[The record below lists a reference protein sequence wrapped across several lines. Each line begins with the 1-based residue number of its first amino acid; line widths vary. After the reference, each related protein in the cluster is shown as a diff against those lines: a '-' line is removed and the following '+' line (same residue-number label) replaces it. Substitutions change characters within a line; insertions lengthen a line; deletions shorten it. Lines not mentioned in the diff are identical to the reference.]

1 MFTTNYLR
9 FALATAATVCAV
21 QVAEARPR
29 RVVVLD
35 FDGQRQVADQSRST
49 VVSLLGDTYDVV
61 ATKRW
66 EEARAQ
72 YGRNNQGPSAWSKAA
87 RQAGVDAVVE
97 GWVDDEGSYKLLT
110 VQVRDAKTGTE
121 IDNFQVRIG
130 KNGISEQTEES
141 LRNNLEEL
149 LEWVTPGA
157 DAPQLPEASAKDIKE
172 RKLGKKSDSRER
184 ESTIAYEEDYGSDED
199 EEVVGPGS
207 RSSKRGGTRGIG
219 GRGSAEVEFE
229 DDSYDQPDDGRSS
242 RKASPTVATYTP
254 APTDRATA
262 DDKMIL
268 NVFGKE
274 AVETDVLTG
283 LTVDHTPV
291 RTSRFFVEGG
301 AYYSSRTFAPDGE
314 ESQSYPGISSK
325 GIAVKAGVYPL
336 PLKKYDGQLSGIGFT
351 AKVYKS
357 PASKVLADLDD
368 DAVAEIPF
376 NYGGWDAAVH
386 WRQPLGELFN
396 VDAEVGYGQQHYE
409 FVVDEGIEFDVPDTK
424 YGSFHAGGK
433 LDMNITKGATVG
445 VGAAYHYV
453 TSQGSLVDIGWYG
466 PANTS
471 GLELG
476 ADFVIPL
483 PKQLYVRGE
492 VNFKRYASSFQA
504 ADVATEVA
512 DSADDSTVNGSAFI
526 GVAF

>member
-21 QVAEARPR
+21 QVAEAKPR

-49 VVSLLGDTYDVV
+49 VVSLLGETYDVV

-130 KNGISEQTEES
+130 KNGISEQTEQS

-157 DAPQLPEASAKDIKE
+157 DAPQLPEASAKDIKD
-172 RKLGKKSDSRER
+172 RKLGKKSASRER
-184 ESTIAYEEDYGSDED
+184 ESTIAYEEDYGADED
-199 EEVVGPGS
+199 EEVIGPGS

-229 DDSYDQPDDGRSS
+229 DDSYDEPDDGRSS
-242 RKASPTVATYTP
+242 RKASPKVATYTP

-262 DDKMIL
+262 DDDSLRNI
-268 NVFGKE
+268 FGERSVESKE
-274 AVETDVLTG
+274 LLG

-291 RTSRFFVEGG
+291 RTPRFFLEGG
-301 AYYSSRTFAPDGE
+301 FQYTSRTLAYQGE
-314 ESQSYPGISSK
+314 DPQNFSGIGSK
-325 GIAVKAGVYPL
+325 GIVVQGAVYPL
-336 PLKKYDGQLSGIGFT
+336 PQKKYDGQASGIGFS
-351 AKVYKS
+351 AKVYKAPNS
-357 PASKVLADLDD
+357 SFLAENDD
-368 DAVAEIPF
+368 GDVVEHSINF
-376 NYGGWDAAVH
+376 GGWEADVH
-386 WRQPLGELFN
+386 WRQPLGELLAF
-396 VDAEVGYGQQHYE
+396 DARVGYGQQHYVLE
-409 FVVDEGIEFDVPDTK
+409 SDAQIDVPDTD

-433 LDMNITKGATVG
+433 LDLNITKGAKVG
-445 VGAAYHYV
+445 VAAAYHYV
-453 TSQGSLVDIGWYG
+453 TTQGMIVETTWQG

-471 GLELG
+471 GLELA

-492 VNFKRYASSFQA
+492 VNFRRYSSEFQA
-504 ADVATEVA
+504 PDVADDPA
-512 DSADDSTVNGSAFI
+512 DSADDSTVNGAAYI

>member
-21 QVAEARPR
+21 QVAEAKPR

-49 VVSLLGDTYDVV
+49 VVSLLGESYDVV

-72 YGRNNQGPSAWSKAA
+72 FGRNNQGPSAWSKAA

-130 KNGISEQTEES
+130 KNGISEQTEQS
-141 LRNNLEEL
+141 LRTQLDEL

-157 DAPQLPEASAKDIKE
+157 EAPQLPQASAKDIKS
-172 RKLGKKSDSRER
+172 RKVGKSESRER
-184 ESTIAYEEDYGSDED
+184 ESTIAFEEDYSEDED
-199 EEVVGPGS
+199 EEIVGPGS
-207 RSSKRGGTRGIG
+207 RGSKRGGTRGIG
-219 GRGSAEVEFE
+219 GRGSAEIEFE

-242 RKASPTVATYTP
+242 RKAAPAKVSTATVS
-254 APTDRATA
+254 PTDRATA
-262 DDKMIL
+262 DDDRLL
-268 NVFGKE
+268 NIFGKE
-274 AVETDVLTG
+274 AVESKELLG
-283 LTVDHTPV
+283 ITVDHTPV
-291 RTSRFFVEGG
+291 RTTRFMIEGG
-301 AYYSSRTFAPDGE
+301 FSYISRTLAYQGE
-314 ESQSYPGISSK
+314 DPQNFSGIGSK
-325 GIAVKAGVYPL
+325 AIVVQGAVYPL
-336 PLKKYDGQLSGIGFT
+336 PQKKYDGQVSGIGFS
-351 AKVYKS
+351 AKVYKAPNS
-357 PASKVLADLDD
+357 SFLAENADGD
-368 DAVAEIPF
+368 VVEHSINF
-376 NYGGWDAAVH
+376 GGWEAAVH
-386 WRQPLGELFN
+386 WRQPLGELLAF
-396 VDAEVGYGQQHYE
+396 DARVGYGQQHYVLE
-409 FVVDEGIEFDVPDTK
+409 SDAQIDVPDTD

-433 LDMNITKGATVG
+433 LDLNITKGARVG
-445 VGAAYHYV
+445 VAAAYHYV
-453 TSQGSLVDIGWYG
+453 TTQGMIVDIDWQG

-492 VNFKRYASSFQA
+492 VNFRRYSSEFQA
-504 ADVATEVA
+504 ADAAADPA
-512 DSADDSTVNGSAFI
+512 DSADDSTVSGTGYI

>member
-21 QVAEARPR
+21 QVAEAKPR

-49 VVSLLGDTYDVV
+49 VVSLLGETYDVV

-72 YGRNNQGPSAWSKAA
+72 FGRNNQGPSAWQKAA

-130 KNGISEQTEES
+130 KNGISEQTEQS

-149 LEWVTPGA
+149 LEWVSPGA
-157 DAPQLPEASAKDIKE
+157 DAPQLPEASAKDIKD
-172 RKLGKKSDSRER
+172 RKVGKKSESRER
-184 ESTIAYEEDYGSDED
+184 ESTIAYEEDYGSDD

-207 RSSKRGGTRGIG
+207 RTTKRGGTRGIG

-242 RKASPTVATYTP
+242 RKSAPAKVSTTTP
-254 APTDRATA
+254 SPTDRATA
-262 DDKMIL
+262 DDDSLRNI
-268 NVFGKE
+268 FGEKSIESKE
-274 AVETDVLTG
+274 LLG

-291 RTSRFFVEGG
+291 RTARFYVEGG
-301 AYYSSRTFAPDGE
+301 AYYSSRTLSPQGE
-314 ESQSYPGISSK
+314 DVQPYAGIASK

-336 PLKKYDGQLSGIGFT
+336 PLKKYDGQLSGIGFS

-357 PASKVLADLDD
+357 PSSKVLADLDD
-368 DAVAEIPF
+368 ESVAEYSF

-386 WRQPLGELFN
+386 WRQPIGELFAF
-396 VDAEVGYGQQHYE
+396 DAEVGYGQQHYE
-409 FVVDEGIEFDVPDTK
+409 FEADFTSDVPDTN

-433 LDMNITKGATVG
+433 LDLNVTKGATVG
-445 VGAAYHYV
+445 VAAAYHYV
-453 TSQGSLVDIGWYG
+453 TTQGMLVDIEWYG

-492 VNFKRYASSFQA
+492 VNFRRYSSSFQA
-504 ADVATEVA
+504 ADLSAEGA
-512 DSADDSTVNGSAFI
+512 DSADDSTVNGAGFI